1 MADDLESTKGLF
13 EAMLFIAGEPLSLRF
28 FEKKSQLAKD
38 EVRRALEELVNNYR
52 ERDGGLLILEV
63 AGGYQ
68 IVTNPRFGPQL
79 REIFQNKKK
88 DKLSKSALEVL
99 AIIAYKQPIHIA
111 AIDELR
117 GANSRQ
123 HIGPL
128 MKRNLIK
135 PVQRLEMPGRPM
147 AYGTTN
153 EFLKVFGLNS
163 IKDMP
168 KLSEIKEMNF
178 EPLEEEEG

>member
-1 MADDLESTKGLF
+1 MAEDLEATKGLF
-13 EAMLFIAGEPLSLRF
+13 EAMLFIAGEPLSFRF
-28 FEKKSQLAKD
+28 FEKKSQLAK
-38 EVRRALEELVNNYR
+38 EQVRHALDDLVADYS
-52 ERDGGLLILEV
+52 ERNGGLLILEV

-68 IVTNPRFGPQL
+68 IVTNPRFGPKL
-79 REIFQNKKK
+79 RDIFQSKKK
-88 DKLSKSALEVL
+88 DKLSQSALEVL

-111 AIDELR
+111 AIDDLR

-135 PVQRLEMPGRPM
+135 PVSRLEMPGRPM
-147 AYGTTN
+147 AYGTTT

-178 EPLEEEEG
+178 EPLGEEEG